1 MSEINV
7 RTGLGAPT
15 LLSAD
20 ELAGQLKMSPRSVWR
35 LESAGKIPRPIRLG
49 RLVRWSQEE
58 ITRWITAGAPSRHEW
73 EAGKQSLN

>member
-1 MSEINV
+1 MKDDRKQV
-7 RTGLGAPT
+7 AAPT

-73 EAGKQSLN
+73 ESTKQSHN